1 MVSPPAGRPIFRVT
15 IDRGPYQWP
24 LQSPHVPRRGG
35 HHRAGGHAMAT
46 AMASHGH

>member
-1 MVSPPAGRPIFRVT
+1 MGDRFSGVT

-35 HHRAGGHAMAT
+35 HHRAGGHAMESPWL
-46 AMASHGH
+46 AMVIES